1 MIRHEGQ
8 GPGRTPAEADTSPTV
23 PFDGVDARDRGTE
36 PTVPL
41 EAADAADATV
51 PLEAADATVPLEAV
65 HAADATVGAGAA
77 GAADAAD
84 PADPADAPEP
94 PRYVGHERENT
105 NVDEHGRVD
114 LARLAWLGTVG
125 ACLIAVAIL
134 VVEGYYGYAAVT
146 FAVAASAALNLT

>member
-1 MIRHEGQ
+1 MIRHQGQ
-8 GPGRTPAEADTSPTV
+8 GPGRTPAEADTSPTL
-23 PFDGVDARDRGTE
+23 PLDGAEAPRDPRTE

-41 EAADAADATV
+41 EAAEVAGTRDAAEVAGTRDAAEIG
-51 PLEAADATVPLEAV
+51 PPGEPEAASAP
-65 HAADATVGAGAA
+65 HAE
-77 GAADAAD
+77 
-84 PADPADAPEP
+84 PE
-94 PRYVGHERENT
+94 RTKYIGDEREDT
-105 NVDEHGRVD
+105 DVDEHRGVD

>member
-1 MIRHEGQ
+1 MIRHQGQ
-8 GPGRTPAEADTSPTV
+8 GPGRTPAEADTSPTLPLDAV
-23 PFDGVDARDRGTE
+23 EAARDPGTE

-41 EAADAADATV
+41 DAAEVAGTRDAAEIGPRAEPEAAS
-51 PLEAADATVPLEAV
+51 
-65 HAADATVGAGAA
+65 
-77 GAADAAD
+77 
-84 PADPADAPEP
+84 P
-94 PRYVGHERENT
+94 PRAEPERTRYIGDEREDT
-105 NVDEHGRVD
+105 DVEEHRGVD